1 MKLKKELG
9 QNFLVDQ
16 RIISDTIKSARISAN
31 DVVVEV
37 GAGTGA
43 LTRPL
48 AERARKVIAVEI
60 DKDLIPDLQTN
71 LEGLENVEIIN
82 EDILKLDTSHY
93 LLATNF
99 KIVGSIP
106 YQITSPLIH
115 KLLKETPRPKS
126 ITIIV
131 QKEVGEKIVAKPPQ
145 ATYLSNFVANFGQ
158 AKILRTIKPNAFRP
172 QPSVDSALL
181 HITIHH
187 KPLTIEPERLSAFL
201 HHGFAQPRKM
211 LNKRFP
217 AETLQKLGIDP
228 KRRPQTLSFEEWIK
242 LFISWKTSKARS
254 ETLT

>member
-1 MKLKKELG
+1 MKPTKELG
-9 QNFLVDQ
+9 QNFLIDQ
-16 RIISDTIKSARISAN
+16 RIISETVKVAQISE
-31 DVVVEV
+31 DDIIIEV

-48 AERARKVIAVEI
+48 AKRAGKVIAVEI
-60 DKDLIPDLQTN
+60 DRDLIPELQENTA
-71 LEGLENVEIIN
+71 GLPNVEIVN
-82 EDILKLDTSHY
+82 EDILKLDTNHY

-131 QKEVGEKIVAKPPQ
+131 QKEVAEKVEAKPPE
-145 ATYLSNFVANFGQ
+145 ATYLSNFVTNFGQ

-172 QPSVDSALL
+172 QPKVDSALL
-181 HITIHH
+181 HIVL
-187 KPLTIEPERLSAFL
+187 KPHPSYLTPEELEKFL
-201 HHGFAQPRKM
+201 HHAFAQPRKM

-228 KRRPQTLSFEEWIK
+228 QRRPQTLSFEEWMK
-242 LFISWKTSKARS
+242 LFKVVGA
-254 ETLT
+254 